1 MISDV
6 LPNCLSPVIVQATLL
21 LAIGIIIEAS
31 VSFVG
36 LGVQPPAPSWG
47 NMLADARNY
56 LFSGEWWL
64 SVFPGAA
71 HLRQRRRLQP
81 AGRRPARCAGP
92 APHHIGADGMTE
104 DLLRIDGLHVG
115 FGDRQ
120 VVRGVDLRIAPGE
133 VVGLVGESG
142 SGKSMTALATMRLL
156 PPGGTVTN
164 GRIMFRGQD
173 LRERSTTELNRLRGS
188 QIGMIFQ
195 DPLTALNPA
204 LSVGR
209 QMVDMIR
216 THQPLGRRAALARA
230 EELLALVGIPYP
242 RQRLLAFPHELSG
255 GMRQRVMIA
264 LAVSCNPSLLIA
276 DEPTTALD
284 VTVQAQVMDLLDR
297 IRTEFNIA
305 ILFISHNLEL
315 VAEISTR
322 VTVMYAGRVVESGQ
336 VQELFAS
343 PRHPY
348 TRQLL
353 RCIPRL
359 DGSRGAMPTIPGLP
373 PKIGALPPGCPF
385 APRCGVAE
393 PRCATE
399 QPPISWHQK
408 QMAVCFR
415 ADEMVPA

>member
-1 MISDV
+1 M
-6 LPNCLSPVIVQATLL
+6 NT
-21 LAIGIIIEAS
+21 
-31 VSFVG
+31 
-36 LGVQPPAPSWG
+36 PS
-47 NMLADARNY
+47 
-56 LFSGEWWL
+56 
-64 SVFPGAA
+64 
-71 HLRQRRRLQP
+71 
-81 AGRRPARCAGP
+81 
-92 APHHIGADGMTE
+92 MTE
-104 DLLRIDGLHVG
+104 ELLRIDGLHVG
-115 FGDRQ
+115 FRSGDEMRP

-142 SGKSMTALATMRLL
+142 SGKSMTALALMRLL
-156 PPGGTVTN
+156 PPGGAVTS
-164 GRIMFRGQD
+164 GRIMFKGRD
-173 LRERSTTELNRLRGS
+173 LREASLNDINKLRGS

-204 LSVGR
+204 ITVGG
-209 QMVDMIR
+209 QLTDTIR
-216 THQPLGRRAALARA
+216 AHQPLGRKAAMTRA

-242 RQRLLAFPHELSG
+242 RQRLLAYPHELSG

-297 IRTEFNIA
+297 VRQEFGVA

-322 VTVMYAGRVVESGQ
+322 VTVMYAGRVVETGQ
-336 VQELFAS
+336 VHDLFDA

-359 DGSRGAMPTIPGLP
+359 DGARGAMPTIPGLP
-373 PKIGALPPGCPF
+373 PRIGALPPGCPF
-385 APRCGVAE
+385 APRCDMAE
-393 PRCATE
+393 PRCRE
-399 QPPISWHQK
+399 QDPPISWRNR

-415 ADEMVPA
+415 ANDMVPA

>member
-1 MISDV
+1 
-6 LPNCLSPVIVQATLL
+6 
-21 LAIGIIIEAS
+21 
-31 VSFVG
+31 
-36 LGVQPPAPSWG
+36 
-47 NMLADARNY
+47 
-56 LFSGEWWL
+56 
-64 SVFPGAA
+64 
-71 HLRQRRRLQP
+71 
-81 AGRRPARCAGP
+81 
-92 APHHIGADGMTE
+92 
-104 DLLRIDGLHVG
+104 
-115 FGDRQ
+115 
-120 VVRGVDLRIAPGE
+120 
-133 VVGLVGESG
+133 
-142 SGKSMTALATMRLL
+142 
-156 PPGGTVTN
+156 VTS
-164 GRIMFRGQD
+164 GRISFRGQD
-173 LRERSTTELNRLRGS
+173 LREYSAGELNTLRGK

-204 LSVGR
+204 IPIGR
-209 QMVDMIR
+209 QLQDAIR
-216 THQPLGRRAALARA
+216 THLKLGRRAAMARA

-242 RQRLLAFPHELSG
+242 RQRLLAYPHELSG

-297 IRTEFNIA
+297 IRSEFGIA

-322 VTVMYAGRVVESGQ
+322 VTVMYAGRVVESGD
-336 VQELFAS
+336 VRALFAS

-359 DGSRGAMPTIPGLP
+359 DGSRDAMPTIPGLP

-385 APRCGVAE
+385 APRCDLAE
-393 PRCATE
+393 PGCSAE
-399 QPPISWHQK
+399 EPPIRWHDR

>member
-1 MISDV
+1 M
-6 LPNCLSPVIVQATLL
+6 
-21 LAIGIIIEAS
+21 
-31 VSFVG
+31 
-36 LGVQPPAPSWG
+36 
-47 NMLADARNY
+47 
-56 LFSGEWWL
+56 
-64 SVFPGAA
+64 
-71 HLRQRRRLQP
+71 
-81 AGRRPARCAGP
+81 
-92 APHHIGADGMTE
+92 
-104 DLLRIDGLHVG
+104 
-115 FGDRQ
+115 
-120 VVRGVDLRIAPGE
+120 VRGVDLRIAPGE

-142 SGKSMTALATMRLL
+142 SGKSMTALAIMR
-156 PPGGTVTN
+156 PAAAGRAVTS
-164 GRIMFRGQD
+164 GRILFRGQ
-173 LRERSTTELNRLRGS
+173 RSARSSDGANERLRGS

-204 LSVGR
+204 ITDR
-209 QMVDMIR
+209 PAVD
-216 THQPLGRRAALARA
+216 RRHPRPPDARARKAAMARA

-242 RQRLLAFPHELSG
+242 RQRLLAYPHELSG

-297 IRTEFNIA
+297 IRAEFGIA

-322 VTVMYAGRVVESGQ
+322 VTVMYAGRVVETGD
-336 VQELFAS
+336 VQDLFAT

-373 PKIGALPPGCPF
+373 PRIGALPPGCPF
-385 APRCGVAE
+385 APRCDRRRTALLAARNRRSAGSD
-393 PRCATE
+393 R
-399 QPPISWHQK
+399 

-415 ADEMVPA
+415 ADEVVPA